1 MEGQPTVEVCAVTSS
16 TPSPGQTVTA
26 LVSTQDV
33 TATGMCMVANVN
45 ETHSC
50 NDFTTFF
57 CTLYAAGMDYS
68 QLLNVALMFT
78 STSPQRQCI
87 IIFIEDDQSVEP
99 LEQFIVQLVQ
109 TTQQGQLTSQA
120 SVFITD
126 SKPLLLL
133 FSHKTVILFTR
144 VNVCSHR

>member
-1 MEGQPTVEVCAVTSS
+1 
-16 TPSPGQTVTA
+16 
-26 LVSTQDV
+26 
-33 TATGMCMVANVN
+33 
-45 ETHSC
+45 
-50 NDFTTFF
+50 
-57 CTLYAAGMDYS
+57 MDYS

-78 STSPQRQCI
+78 STSPQRQCV

-109 TTQQGQLTSQA
+109 TTQQGQLSSQA
-120 SVFITD
+120 SVIITD

-133 FSHKTVILFTR
+133 NFYHKTVILFSC